1 MKYYQKVTCELIIK
15 KQKTSSKNFILNLV
29 SNFKITQTK
38 QSRKNHENPKI
49 SIFTSASSDRSA
61 GIRAKN
67 RNEARSEPKNGLYYV
82 KGKLLRRHVKDASLQ
97 RPGPLRR
104 KCDGY
109 GLSEAKAAAAYAY
122 TRDRRAGRYGG
133 AISRLF

>member
-82 KGKLLRRHVKDASLQ
+82 KGKLYDGTLKMLRYSVEDL
-97 RPGPLRR
+97 
-104 KCDGY
+104 Y
-109 GLSEAKAAAAYAY
+109 GVNFMGVVYPRLKAPAAHAY
-122 TRDRRAGRYGG
+122 TRGRRAGRHGG
-133 AISRLF
+133 AI

>member
-1 MKYYQKVTCELIIK
+1 MEVEQRYEISANFIRF
-15 KQKTSSKNFILNLV
+15 SSKF
-29 SNFKITQTK
+29 
-38 QSRKNHENPKI
+38 KI

-61 GIRAKN
+61 GAGAKN

-82 KGKLLRRHVKDASLQ
+82 KGKLYDGTLKMLRYSAQDLYGVNAIGMVYPRL
-97 RPGPLRR
+97 RPLPPH
-104 KCDGY
+104 
-109 GLSEAKAAAAYAY
+109 AY